1 MNCRKTEI
9 LISRS
14 LDGAL
19 PVKDVEALD
28 LHLSGCRRCRD
39 VLAEYKLLM
48 TSFQNMGTAESKPY
62 FVQRVE
68 AGIKDSAFVY
78 PFLAWKRWG
87 LITLS
92 LSMLFIG
99 LLVGGIFLSNPPAA
113 EIQELSRSE
122 TLLLRELNPFQET
135 RTLFEAAN
143 AEQKNMMLIFS
154 SLEETDIR
162 RYFP

>member
-1 MNCRKTEI
+1 MNCRKVEI
-9 LISRS
+9 LISKS
-14 LDGAL
+14 LDGNLSVGDA
-19 PVKDVEALD
+19 EALD
-28 LHLSGCRRCRD
+28 IHLKGCGRCRERQ
-39 VLAEYKLLM
+39 AEYKLLM
-48 TSFQNMGTAESKPY
+48 TSFQKIAQEEPRPY

-68 AGIKDSAFVY
+68 AGIKDLDFAH

-87 LITLS
+87 VATLS

-99 LLVGGIFLSNPPAA
+99 LLVGGIFLSNPVPM
-113 EIQELSRSE
+113 ETQELSRSE
-122 TLLLRELNPFQET
+122 ELLLRELNPFQET

-143 AEQKNMMLIFS
+143 AEQKNIMLIFS